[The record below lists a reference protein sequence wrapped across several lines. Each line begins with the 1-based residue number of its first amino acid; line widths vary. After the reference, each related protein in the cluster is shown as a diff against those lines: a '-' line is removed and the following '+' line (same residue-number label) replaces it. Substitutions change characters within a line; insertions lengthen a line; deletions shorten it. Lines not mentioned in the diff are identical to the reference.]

1 MRGKVVGLLAAAL
14 MGVCGVARPS
24 IVYTVNISDGIE
36 MVSGTITTDGLIG
49 TPNASDITGWNLTAA
64 GPAAFAENS
73 SIPGAILLCSFGC
86 GLTATATTL
95 AYDFSSQIAGT
106 AFFDCAGNCSIQFDT
121 GEVDVFK
128 ASTGHFISESGNT
141 IIARA
146 AAPEPGTF
154 TLLGLGL
161 AGLGFAR
168 KRSRGGSP
176 LRSSLRSPAQHQ
188 RPQRVTYSSRRAA
201 PSGSVFCC
209 S

>member
-1 MRGKVVGLLAAAL
+1 MLAAVSLDEGIPMRGNIVGLLAAAL

-49 TPNASDITGWNLTAA
+49 TLNASDITAWDLTAA
-64 GPAAFAENS
+64 GPVAFAENS
-73 SIPGAILLCSFGC
+73 SIPGAFLLCSFGC

-106 AFFDCAGNCSIQFDT
+106 GFFDCAGNCQIQLDT
-121 GEVDVFK
+121 GAVDVFK
-128 ASTGHFISESGNT
+128 ASAGHFISESGNT
-141 IIARA
+141 VIARAA

-168 KRSRGGSP
+168 KRSRGRQST
-176 LRSSLRSPAQHQ
+176 A
-188 RPQRVTYSSRRAA
+188 V
-201 PSGSVFCC
+201 
-209 S
+209 